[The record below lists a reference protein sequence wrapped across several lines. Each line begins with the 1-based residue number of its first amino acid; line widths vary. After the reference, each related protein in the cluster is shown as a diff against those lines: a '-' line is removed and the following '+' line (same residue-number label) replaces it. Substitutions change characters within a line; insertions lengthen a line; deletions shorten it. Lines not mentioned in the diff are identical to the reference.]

1 MRLVTRTDFDGL
13 VCAVFLEEAGLVD
26 KYKFVHPKVI
36 QDGLLTVTSDDIIA
50 NMPYA
55 PGCAFWF
62 DHHTSEMS
70 RINIRETEFKGDCRS
85 APSAAQV
92 IWDYFGGEKKFGTK
106 FLPLLEAVNKYDSA
120 VLTREEILSP
130 SGWILIGLLLDP
142 RTGLGRFDDFRIGS
156 MQFMLNMI
164 RHCRSLRAGEI
175 LKLPD
180 VRERTDR
187 YTEQQAHFEDMLRRC
202 AQTAGNVLIINL
214 LNEKTVYAGNRF
226 LPYALFPDQNIEIRL
241 MWGANRQKVVITC
254 GHSILNRSSRTD
266 VGRLM
271 LKYGG
276 GGHLRVGSCQIPAE
290 NREEV
295 FQEILDQMQKDG

>member
-13 VCAVFLEEAGLVD
+13 VCAVLLEEAGLVD

-62 DHHTSEMS
+62 DHHASEMN
-70 RINIRETEFKGDCRS
+70 RVNIREIEFKGDCRP

-120 VLTREEILSP
+120 VLTREEILNP

-142 RTGLGRFDDFRIGS
+142 RTGLGRFDDFRIS
-156 MQFMLNMI
+156 TVQFMLNMI
-164 RHCRSLRAGEI
+164 RYCRTLRAGEI

-180 VRERTDR
+180 VRERTER
-187 YTEQQAHFEDMLRRC
+187 YAEEQALFEEMIRRC
-202 AQTAGNVLIINL
+202 ARTEKNVLIVNL
-214 LNEKTVYAGNRF
+214 LGEETIHAGNRF
-226 LPYALFPDQNIEIRL
+226 LPCALFPDQNIELRM
-241 MWGANRQKVVITC
+241 MWGANRQKVVFTC

-266 VGRLM
+266 VGKLM

-276 GGHLRVGSCQIPAE
+276 GGHLRVGSCQIPAQD
-290 NREEV
+290 RERV
-295 FQEILDQMQKDG
+295 FHEILAQVRKDG